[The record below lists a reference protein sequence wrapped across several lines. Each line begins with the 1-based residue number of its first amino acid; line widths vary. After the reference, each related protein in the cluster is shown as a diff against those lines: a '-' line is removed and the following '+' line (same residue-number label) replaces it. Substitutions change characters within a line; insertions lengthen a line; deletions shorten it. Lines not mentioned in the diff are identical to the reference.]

1 MRRRR
6 LVRIALLVVFLPLL
20 LSLSAEAK
28 DMQRDPDQPIVG
40 GADQVTLYIPAFQ
53 SDDANLGLAVATVMN
68 LQVWQTL
75 RKAPTPSPDVGFGHG
90 VVIWDKE
97 PLSAADFGTA
107 EQVAAGIQDPPPQL
121 VLWGKCYRYG
131 EGVVAQAYLS
141 LPVTRSPRPTDPE
154 RWLVFLP
161 GDNGEALLESEIPT
175 RRYAFEPIVLTRQVV
190 ETYSRPDALKLYA
203 AQEGERVV
211 GQVGDELVALRHAGP
226 SDVEVTSAGVTGWL
240 RLPSLASERSEVT
253 DFTGGVVR
261 AYRGDWMGVR
271 SLMKKVTDN
280 PQTPTQLRV
289 DAHLYR
295 ALAAVKLNKDPNPD
309 LLAAETLNPY
319 ARRVVVYRAMALLSD
334 YADSSADA
342 QRAILDRVERLV
354 AERQYVFLP
363 DDPWLAQWT
372 AALAY
377 LRQPG

>member
-6 LVRIALLVVFLPLL
+6 LVRIAVLAVFLPL

-28 DMQRDPDQPIVG
+28 DQQRNPDQPLVG

-75 RKAPTPSPDVGFGHG
+75 RKSPTPNPDSLDFGSG
-90 VVIWDKE
+90 VVVWDKE
-97 PLSAADFGTA
+97 PLSSADFETA
-107 EQVAAGIQDPPPQL
+107 EQAAAGTQDPPPQL

-154 RWLVFLP
+154 LWLVFLP
-161 GDNGEALLESEIPT
+161 GANGDALLESGIPT

-203 AQEGERVV
+203 AQDGERVV

-226 SDVEVTSAGVTGWL
+226 SDVEVQSGAVTGWL
-240 RLPSLASERSEVT
+240 RLPSLARERSEVT
-253 DFTGGVVR
+253 DFTGGVLR

-271 SLMKKVTDN
+271 SLMKKVADN

-295 ALAAVKLNKDPNPD
+295 ALAAVKLNRDPEPD
-309 LLAAETLNPY
+309 LSAAEALNPY

-342 QRAILDRVERLV
+342 QRAILDRVEQLV
-354 AERQYVFLP
+354 AERHYVFLP

>member
-6 LVRIALLVVFLPLL
+6 LLRIALLAVFLPLL
-20 LSLSAEAK
+20 SLNVEAK
-28 DMQRDPDQPIVG
+28 DEQRDPEQMMVS
-40 GADQVTLYIPAFQ
+40 GADQVTLYVPAFQ
-53 SDDANLGLAVATVMN
+53 SDDANLGLAVATVLN

-75 RKAPTPSPDVGFGHG
+75 RESPTPNPDSLDFGKG
-90 VVIWDKE
+90 VVVWDNE
-97 PLSAADFGTA
+97 PLSSADFGTA
-107 EQVAAGIQDPPPQL
+107 EQAAARTQDPPPQL

-161 GDNGEALLESEIPT
+161 GDNGEASVESDIPT
-175 RRYAFEPIVLTRQVV
+175 RRYAFEPIVLTGQVV
-190 ETYSRPDALKLYA
+190 ETYSRPDALKLFA
-203 AQEGERVV
+203 AQEGDRVI
-211 GQVGDELVALRHAGP
+211 GQVGGEFKAERHEGP
-226 SDVEVTSAGVTGWL
+226 SDVKVTSAGVTGWL
-240 RLPSLASERSEVT
+240 RLPNLARERSEVT

-295 ALAAVKLNKDPNPD
+295 AMAAVRLNRDPEPD
-309 LLAAETLNPY
+309 LLAAEALNPY
-319 ARRVVVYRAMALLSD
+319 ARRVVVYRAMALLSG
-334 YADSSADA
+334 YADSPVDG
-342 QRAILDRVERLV
+342 QRAILDRVEQLV

-372 AALAY
+372 TALAY
-377 LRQPG
+377 LRQSG